1 MEVKAFCEQA
11 LGGDDKLPLLDD
23 QFVFCMGILND
34 QELDCTRG
42 KPDFK
47 EYMDSGSLSRDSFDK
62 KFAEMCP
69 NQETPSSSR
78 AERYFGGINPNP
90 YTEFRDFCMKNQTT
104 REYYPDSC
112 KRILANKFGIQ
123 DIKTACG
130 DEMEFDKKRDG
141 HLKQIGQL
149 CVKVTR

>member
-1 MEVKAFCEQA
+1 MDVKAFCEQA
-11 LGGDDKLPLLDD
+11 LGGNKLPLSDD

-47 EYMDSGSLSRDSFDK
+47 EYMDSGSLDRDSFDK

-69 NQETPSSSR
+69 SSETPSSR
-78 AERYFGGINPNP
+78 AERYFGGITPNP
-90 YTEFRDFCMKNQTT
+90 YTGFRDFCMKDEST
-104 REYYPDSC
+104 RGYYPDSC
-112 KRILANKFGIQ
+112 NRILNNKFGID
-123 DIKTACG
+123 DIKKACG
-130 DEMEFDKKRDG
+130 DKMEFDKNRDG

-149 CVKVTR
+149 CVKVTRG